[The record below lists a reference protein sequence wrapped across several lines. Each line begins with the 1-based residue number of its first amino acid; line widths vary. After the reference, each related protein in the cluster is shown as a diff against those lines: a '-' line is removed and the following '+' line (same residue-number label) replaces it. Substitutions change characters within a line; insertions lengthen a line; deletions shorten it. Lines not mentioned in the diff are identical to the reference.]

1 MCRNSAEAVVL
12 VRQAWEEI
20 KHPVWVAG
28 KGKELVK
35 KLSEWQKKCL
45 SDLENRIRNLFLNSP
60 EKLATFDLQKT
71 LSS

>member
-1 MCRNSAEAVVL
+1 MCRSSAEAVVL
-12 VRQAWEEI
+12 ARQAWEEI

-45 SDLENRIRNLFLNSP
+45 SDLEN
-60 EKLATFDLQKT
+60 
-71 LSS
+71 SSLIQIAAKK

>member
-1 MCRNSAEAVVL
+1 MCRSSAEAVVL

-45 SDLENRIRNLFLNSP
+45 SDKELRNPKS
-60 EKLATFDLQKT
+60 E
-71 LSS
+71 